1 MAAPKRLVL
10 VSVLLGGAAVSA
22 CTSTGNDASTS
33 LAASSAGYPLLPE
46 AILTIPS
53 APGETE
59 GGGSIAEASVV
70 QAAPAV
76 QPDTGQAISI
86 AGGVV
91 PTEPDGQAAAPVQTA
106 ALGVG
111 EEAATAAVMP
121 AAFAGSTPTQAL
133 ASAAMTSAEAA
144 EVQSILA
151 PEMRLGPEDVAARSP
166 ELDVLIAKY
175 AKHYDV
181 PEELVRHVARRES
194 TLNPKAR
201 NGPYWGL
208 MQISH
213 PTARGMGYRG
223 AASGL
228 LDAETNLKYAVR
240 YLRGAWLVAKG
251 NMALADMF
259 YRRGYYYDAKR
270 AGLLDETGL
279 GEDRRRRRGPSL

>member
-46 AILTIPS
+46 AILTIPN

-70 QAAPAV
+70 QAAP
-76 QPDTGQAISI
+76 QPEAGQSVSV
-86 AGGVV
+86 AGDVV
-91 PTEPDGQAAAPVQTA
+91 PAKTDGRDATPVQTA

-111 EEAATAAVMP
+111 EESATITP

-151 PEMRLGPEDVAARSP
+151 PETRLGPEDVAARSP
-166 ELDVLIAKY
+166 ELDLLIAKY
-175 AKHYDV
+175 AKHYEV
-181 PEELVRHVARRES
+181 PEELVRHVAKRES
-194 TLNPKAR
+194 TLNPRAR

-251 NMALADMF
+251 DMALADMF